1 MAAASPY
8 SLVATD
14 LDGTLLRDQ
23 RDTVTVR
30 TRAALARAGRAGA
43 RHIVVTGRPAP
54 QTRTLLRAIGYRG
67 LAVCAQGAQVY
78 DADSGRLVHSVRME
92 RELAETALGKIEA
105 ELGQVYAGVNQDGS
119 DGLMLMEP
127 GFVTPPPT
135 LPSVRVRRRAELWSR
150 PICKVLLMAR
160 GRTEDALAE
169 VARAVVGDLVNVVMA
184 GPGAVELQPR
194 GLSKAYGLERAAE
207 LLGRTGADTIAFGD
221 MPNDIPMFG
230 WAGHGVAMAN
240 AHTELL
246 AVADEV
252 TCANTEDG
260 VAVVLERL
268 YGS

>member
-1 MAAASPY
+1 AAWPTASPY
-8 SLVATD
+8 SLVAPIWPH
-14 LDGTLLRDQ
+14 LLGTNGKRAPCARD
-23 RDTVTVR
+23 R
-30 TRAALARAGRAGA
+30 ARAGRAGGPRGTSSGRAA
-43 RHIVVTGRPAP
+43 RPPDPHPPA
-54 QTRTLLRAIGYRG
+54 RDRLRG

-105 ELGQVYAGVNQDGS
+105 ELGQVHAGVNQDGS